1 MTTFTFEKLEG
12 TGNDFILVD
21 NRDGSV
27 SHLIAN
33 AAALCDRHFGIGADG
48 LILVEPSEQYD
59 IKMRI
64 INADGSE
71 PEMCGNGIRCFAKYV
86 HDHKIVDGDTFTV
99 DTLAGKIVPT
109 LIKENG
115 TVVAVKVDMGPPILT
130 PAEVPVRSTTDPRCV
145 DHPITVDATEYRYTA
160 VSMGNPHAVIFVDD
174 NRQLNL
180 PELGPKWEHHQ
191 EFPERINTE
200 FAQVITK
207 DHANMRVWERG
218 AAETLACGTGACATL
233 VAGVLTDR
241 LNRTATITLPGGDL
255 EIAWPDDNGS
265 VWMTGPV
272 NTVFKGSSV

>member
-1 MTTFTFEKLEG
+1 MTTFKFEKLEG

-21 NRDGSV
+21 NRDHALD
-27 SHLIAN
+27 HLIPQTPR
-33 AAALCDRHFGIGADG
+33 LCDRHFGIGADG
-48 LILVEPSEQYD
+48 LILVENSDQFD

-86 HDHKIVDGDTFTV
+86 HDNKIVDGDTFEV

-115 TVVAVKVDMGPPILT
+115 TVVAVKVDMGPPTLK
-130 PAEVPVRSTTDPRCV
+130 PADVPVTTTTDERCV
-145 DHPITVDATEYRYTA
+145 EHPINVDGQDYNYTA

-174 NRQLNL
+174 NQALDL
-180 PELGPKWEHHQ
+180 PSIGPKWEHHPD
-191 EFPERINTE
+191 FPDRINTE
-200 FAQVITK
+200 FAQILNK

-241 LNRTATITLPGGDL
+241 LNRTATISLPGGDL
-255 EIAWPDDNGS
+255 EIAWPEDNGS

-272 NTVFKGSSV
+272 NTVFVGRY